1 MTDQDNGNGPY
12 QSEPVAPDATPKGLA
27 PHVALGRA
35 AAELKKLEKRL
46 EALVT
51 KEQALAVKVEAV
63 KVEKA
68 AVLEAKRLAA
78 EAKAAALRLFQ

>member
-1 MTDQDNGNGPY
+1 MTDQDNGTESY
-12 QSEPVAPDATPKGLA
+12 QSDPEAPSAVPKGLA
-27 PHVALGRA
+27 PHVALGKA
-35 AAELKKLEKRL
+35 VAELKKLEKRL